1 MRAPGITER
10 RSTAV
15 AILAAFAGLASHVV
29 SPAFAGDEAL
39 SASTIW
45 WRGEATQVEVPR
57 RLGGRLLHVS
67 LPGAPN
73 LLKVGDAVAAQ
84 PDPRVDAEAGDIGYL
99 GHQVWLGPQSQWWV
113 HQDANP
119 ARRAASAPWPPD
131 PWLSYAATEVVVHAA
146 DHIELRGPP
155 SPISG
160 VRIDHRFALLA
171 GKAGALETTATMR
184 NIRTTPMRWDLWFNS
199 RVPADTRVF
208 VPVASEEGDVRLRHD
223 VDAGFDGLSGVTA
236 GGFFTLDLAAPAAGK
251 QGRRGKVFI
260 QPRTG
265 WMAGFRAGQAFVIQ
279 FDLQPRERIHP
290 EHGQVE
296 LYLQWTPG
304 DEAGSLL
311 EMEVHGP
318 YTTLAPNAEAQA
330 KETWTVRRYDGPG
343 HRDAQLAFLAAML
356 DEAGIEH

>member
-1 MRAPGITER
+1 MRPPAISER
-10 RSTAV
+10 RSAAV
-15 AILAAFAGLASHVV
+15 AVWAAFAGLALHVAT
-29 SPAFAGDEAL
+29 PAFAGEEAP
-39 SASTIW
+39 SASTVW
-45 WRGEATQVEVPR
+45 LRGETLQVVVSP
-57 RLGGRLLHVS
+57 RLGGRMLHVS

-99 GHQVWLGPQSQWWV
+99 GHQVWLGPQSHWWA

-119 ARRAASAPWPPD
+119 ARRAAIAPWPPD
-131 PWLSYAATEVVVHAA
+131 PWLSYAATEVVVQAA
-146 DHIELRGPP
+146 TRIELRGPP

-160 VRIDHRFALLA
+160 VRLDHLYALPA
-171 GKAGALETTATMR
+171 SKPGTLETTATMR
-184 NIRTTPMRWDLWFNS
+184 NIRATPMRWDLWFNS

-208 VPVASEEGDVRLRHD
+208 VPVASEGDVRLRHD
-223 VDAGFDGLSGVTA
+223 VDARFDGLSGVTE
-236 GGFFTLDLAAPAAGK
+236 GGFFTLDLVASVAGK

-260 QPRTG
+260 QPRAG
-265 WMAGFRAGQAFVIQ
+265 WMAGFRAGQAFVIR

-318 YTTLAPNAEAQA
+318 YTTLAPNAEVQA
-330 KETWTVRRYDGPG
+330 KETWTVRRYDGPDD
-343 HRDAQLAFLAAML
+343 RDAQLAFLAVML
-356 DEAGIEH
+356 DEAGIRH

>member
-1 MRAPGITER
+1 MRLPAITER
-10 RSTAV
+10 GSIAV
-15 AILAAFAGLASHVV
+15 GMFAAFAGLALHIAT
-29 SPAFAGDEAL
+29 PAFAGDEVL
-39 SASTIW
+39 PASTV
-45 WRGEATQVEVPR
+45 RLHSEALRVEVSP
-57 RLGGRLLHVS
+57 RLGGRLLHLS

-99 GHQVWLGPQSQWWV
+99 GHQVWLGPQSQWWA
-113 HQDANP
+113 HQDANTV
-119 ARRAASAPWPPD
+119 RRDANAPWPPD
-131 PWLSYAATEVVVHAA
+131 PWLSYAATEVIAQAA
-146 DHIELRGPP
+146 NRIELRGPP

-160 VRIDHRFALLA
+160 VRLDHLYALPTSKP
-171 GKAGALETTATMR
+171 GTLETTATMR

-208 VPVASEEGDVRLRHD
+208 VPVASEGDVRLRHD

-236 GGFFTLDLAAPAAGK
+236 GGFFTLDLAAPAVGK

-260 QPRTG
+260 QPRAG
-265 WMAGFRAGQAFVIQ
+265 WMAGFRAGQAFVIR
-279 FDLQPRERIHP
+279 FELQPRERIHP

-296 LYLQWTPG
+296 IYLQWMPG

-318 YTTLAPNAEAQA
+318 YNTLAPDATAQA
-330 KETWTVRRYDGPG
+330 KETWLVRRYDGPDR
-343 HRDAQLAFLAAML
+343 RDAQLAFLAAML
-356 DEAGIEH
+356 DEAGIGH